1 MLMDFVVDETF
12 VRTSSLEE
20 LVSFASTEVRGSTRT
35 IESTEV
41 LFPRGFSDTEARVV
55 HGIKPEMT
63 STNWVSVNGN
73 GVVEGTGVMHALEG
87 HLAEYASR
95 EQMLD
100 LAESTLGNPLAA
112 TSSTRSGKINRQYF
126 SKIDNEKFNMVILEP
141 AVNGKT
147 QLITEYVA
155 FSRKSMSQDK
165 SLLGSIKTSISTR
178 DVPAYVNGP
187 RKVALVGDDPA
198 GQKVFSVIL
207 DNQAGTI
214 EIRAGRADIS
224 GMTQLTSNSQRNGF
238 FDNMENVI
246 PTLTGL

>member
-1 MLMDFVVDETF
+1 
-12 VRTSSLEE
+12 
-20 LVSFASTEVRGSTRT
+20 
-35 IESTEV
+35 
-41 LFPRGFSDTEARVV
+41 
-55 HGIKPEMT
+55 
-63 STNWVSVNGN
+63 
-73 GVVEGTGVMHALEG
+73 
-87 HLAEYASR
+87 
-95 EQMLD
+95 
-100 LAESTLGNPLAA
+100 
-112 TSSTRSGKINRQYF
+112 
-126 SKIDNEKFNMVILEP
+126 
-141 AVNGKT
+141 
-147 QLITEYVA
+147 
-155 FSRKSMSQDK
+155 MSQDK